1 MEITNMPKYTFQ
13 IIHDRNNYRS
23 RDIFEEWISAESYL
37 QAQKDIEKVYPLVE
51 GYTCTL
57 IDKDNDY

>member
-1 MEITNMPKYTFQ
+1 MPKYIFQ

-23 RDIFEEWISAESYL
+23 RDVFEETICAENHD
-37 QAQKDIEKVYPLVE
+37 QAQHDIEKVYPFLE

-57 IDKDNDY
+57 IDRENDYIG

>member
-1 MEITNMPKYTFQ
+1 MPKYKFQ

-23 RDIFEEWISAESYL
+23 RDIFTEWISAPTHAE
-37 QAQKDIEKVYPLVE
+37 AQRDIEKVYPFLE

-57 IDKDNDY
+57 IDREHDYIE

>member
-1 MEITNMPKYTFQ
+1 MPKYTFQ

-23 RDIFEEWISAESYL
+23 RDIFNEEISAETRAE
-37 QAQKDIEKVYPLVE
+37 AQIDIERVYPMLE

-57 IDKDNDY
+57 IDWENAD

>member
-1 MEITNMPKYTFQ
+1 MPKYTFQ

-23 RDIFEEWISAESYL
+23 RDIFEEWISAESHF
-37 QAQKDIEKVYPLVE
+37 QAQKDIEKVYPPIE

-57 IDKDNDY
+57 IDRDNDY

>member
-1 MEITNMPKYTFQ
+1 MPKYIFQ

-23 RDIFEEWISAESYL
+23 RDVFEEWISAETHQ
-37 QAQKDIEKVYPLVE
+37 QAQIDIEKVYPFME

-57 IDKDNDY
+57 IDRDNDY

>member
-1 MEITNMPKYTFQ
+1 MPKYKFQ

-23 RDIFEEWISAESYL
+23 RDIFTEWISAETSTE
-37 QAQKDIEKVYPLVE
+37 AQKMIEKVYPFLE

-57 IDKDNDY
+57 IDRDNGY

>member
-1 MEITNMPKYTFQ
+1 MPKYKFQ

-23 RDIFEEWISAESYL
+23 RDIFTEWISAPTHAE
-37 QAQKDIEKVYPLVE
+37 AQKDIEKVYPFLE

-57 IDKDNDY
+57 IDRENDYIG

>member
-1 MEITNMPKYTFQ
+1 MSKYTFQ

-23 RDIFEEWISAESYL
+23 RDIFEEWISAQTPLE
-37 QAQKDIEKVYPLVE
+37 AQRSIEKVYPPLE

-57 IDKDNDY
+57 IDVDNDSR

>member
-1 MEITNMPKYTFQ
+1 MPKYTFQ

>member
-1 MEITNMPKYTFQ
+1 MPKYTFQ

-23 RDIFEEWISAESYL
+23 RDIFEEWISAESHQ
-37 QAQKDIEKVYPLVE
+37 QAQHDIEKVYPILE

-57 IDKDNDY
+57 IDRDNDY

>member
-1 MEITNMPKYTFQ
+1 MPKFVFQ

-23 RDIFEEWISAESYL
+23 RDIFKEEISAASRID
-37 QAQKDIEKVYPLVE
+37 AQRDIERVYPMLE

-57 IDKDNDY
+57 VDWENAD